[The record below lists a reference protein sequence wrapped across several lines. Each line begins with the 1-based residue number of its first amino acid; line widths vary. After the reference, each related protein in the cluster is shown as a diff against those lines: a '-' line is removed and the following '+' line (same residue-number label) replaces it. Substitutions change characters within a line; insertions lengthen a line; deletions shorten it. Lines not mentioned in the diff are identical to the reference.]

1 MEWITTPEIWISL
14 LTLTLLEI
22 VLGIDNIV
30 FISILASK
38 LPKEQQ
44 DKARK
49 IGLALALISRI
60 ILLLGIA
67 WMSKLTTPL
76 FTVLGKA
83 FAGRDLILL
92 FGGLFLIGKATHEIH
107 DKLEGEDGHKTSGMT
122 ATMGSVLLQ
131 IMILDVVFS
140 LDSVIT
146 AVGMVKEVPVM
157 ITAVIIA
164 MIVMLIF
171 VNTVSKFIDKH
182 PTLKVLALSFLILI
196 GFVLTLEGFHVRVEK
211 GYIYFAMAFSLGVEI
226 VNMKLRNRRKKSKVE
241 LHQPYR

>member
-83 FAGRDLILL
+83 LRV
-92 FGGLFLIGKATHEIH
+92 AT
-107 DKLEGEDGHKTSGMT
+107 
-122 ATMGSVLLQ
+122 
-131 IMILDVVFS
+131 
-140 LDSVIT
+140 
-146 AVGMVKEVPVM
+146 
-157 ITAVIIA
+157 
-164 MIVMLIF
+164 
-171 VNTVSKFIDKH
+171 
-182 PTLKVLALSFLILI
+182 
-196 GFVLTLEGFHVRVEK
+196 
-211 GYIYFAMAFSLGVEI
+211 
-226 VNMKLRNRRKKSKVE
+226 
-241 LHQPYR
+241 